1 MKPGD
6 PVRLR
11 TGGPAMTI
19 NAMDD
24 TTASCVWFV
33 GNELREVRL
42 PIGGLTSVT
51 SEVIGSETVGEYILR
66 VFQID
71 AVSGKA
77 ELLQA
82 RVASVTMRKS
92 GKGQRVEFVV
102 EGGRRLG
109 FWSVAEHG
117 PFIKDMEK

>member
-24 TTASCVWFV
+24 AVASCVWFV
-33 GNELREVRL
+33 GNELREVKL
-42 PIGGLTSVT
+42 PIGGLTPVT

-66 VFQID
+66 VFQIGD
-71 AVSGKA
+71 VSGKA
-77 ELLQA
+77 ELLAA
-82 RVASVTMRKS
+82 RVTSATTRKA
-92 GKGQRVEFVV
+92 GRGQKVEFIVDN
-102 EGGRRLG
+102 GRKLG
-109 FWSVAEHG
+109 FWTVAEHG
-117 PFIKDMEK
+117 PFIKDLEK

>member
-24 TTASCVWFV
+24 ATASCVWFV
-33 GNELREVRL
+33 GDELKEVRL
-42 PIGGLTSVT
+42 PIDGLTPVT
-51 SEVIGSETVGEYILR
+51 SEVIGSETVGEYIRR

-71 AVSGKA
+71 DVSGKA

-82 RVASVTMRKS
+82 RVSSVTTRKS
-92 GKGQRVEFVV
+92 GKGHRVEFVV